1 MPAKVGKMVCGC
13 ADAHLFEVKA
23 ALVEKLK
30 AISPKDT
37 GNFDLVVMPDFFFD
51 HFVNAGSF
59 QKFVGGMQEVYAR
72 KGGNL
77 LGHHQAFAQGGNAG
91 NMAVA
96 LSSLGFNVHFVGRTS
111 ELGKALIEKYLGSKG
126 VDISHLKADGELA
139 TTVALEFENTNVMV
153 SYSGSNADF
162 GFDSLTERDITLIE
176 RCDLLTVSN
185 WSQNKKG
192 TDLAKGAFTHA
203 KKYGAKTYFDTGD
216 PTTRH
221 ADMQELIDSV
231 HKKGLIDI
239 YGLNENELQQ
249 FSGKKC
255 CTNEELMAAADF
267 LHKKLNTRLDFHT
280 ANFSYC
286 ADKGKGAKIN
296 TFKVKPYRMTGAGD
310 SWNAGNAFGEL
321 FGFSTEERMMF
332 ANAFAGAYIA
342 SPKPVHPSI
351 KKVVDFLNKTEFN
364 TI

>member
-1 MPAKVGKMVCGC
+1 MPAKVVKAECGC
-13 ADAHLFEVKA
+13 ADAHLSEVKA

-51 HFVNAGSF
+51 HFVNAGNF
-59 QKFVGGMQEVYAR
+59 QKFTGGMQEVYAR

-77 LGHHQAFAQGGNAG
+77 LGHHQTFAQGGNAG

-162 GFDSLTERDITLIE
+162 GFDSLTERDLRLLE
-176 RCDLLTVSN
+176 GCDLLTVSN

-192 TDLAKGAFTHA
+192 TDLASGAFKHA
-203 KKYGAKTYFDTGD
+203 KKHGAKTYFDTGD

-221 ADMQELIDSV
+221 ADIPELIEKV

-249 FSGKKC
+249 FSGRKC
-255 CTNEELMAAADF
+255 CTNEELMGAADF

-286 ADKGKGAKIN
+286 PSCGKGVKVN

-342 SPKPVHPSI
+342 SPKPQHPSI
-351 KKVVDFLNKTEFN
+351 KKVVEFLGKTEFN